1 MTKFD
6 PAASLSGMSLDISSI
21 GSIGSV
27 RLIARAMSMF
37 DAFESTLGAPV
48 FTRGGPGGKSELEC
62 GGCCPPL
69 CIAYGLLNGV
79 GYCGVSRGDVAG
91 DGIPLA
97 TPPAG
102 GAIIIGGGAMPTC
115 GLLPISCM
123 FCCGGYA
130 CVDSTRA
137 VLGGGAP
144 FHLPCVEG
152 FLRPPLNNALTRRIK
167 TSVSTIGGPRMNAF
181 TPKAIKSALFEKL
194 VPVNLSIRVA
204 TAVSVL
210 SQRSMNEL
218 S

>member
-27 RLIARAMSMF
+27 RLITRAMSMF

-48 FTRGGPGGKSELEC
+48 FTRGGPGGKFELTC

-91 DGIPLA
+91 DGIPLP

-102 GAIIIGGGAMPTC
+102 GAIIIGGGALPTC
-115 GLLPISCM
+115 GLLPISCV
-123 FCCGGYA
+123 FCC
-130 CVDSTRA
+130 
-137 VLGGGAP
+137 
-144 FHLPCVEG
+144 EG
-152 FLRPPLNNALTRRIK
+152 
-167 TSVSTIGGPRMNAF
+167 
-181 TPKAIKSALFEKL
+181 
-194 VPVNLSIRVA
+194 
-204 TAVSVL
+204 
-210 SQRSMNEL
+210 
-218 S
+218 